1 MHKFSTAVPKS
12 SGVRCAPTVRPT
24 SGYPLVGLLNVLQGV
39 RLRGPTIARG
49 ATHSGRALSSLR
61 DENLCIIRARKGHD
75 FSV

>member
-12 SGVRCAPTVRPT
+12 SGVRCAPTVLH
-24 SGYPLVGLLNVLQGV
+24 SVGLLNVLQGV

-49 ATHSGRALSSLR
+49 ATHSGRSLSSLR
-61 DENLCIIRARKGHD
+61 DENLCIIRARKGQD